1 MTKLLK
7 KEFILSMHPTTPFM
21 LLLSAMVFI
30 PNYPFVV
37 IFFYT
42 TMAIFF
48 TCLSGRENRDIA
60 YSLSLPVAK
69 RDIVRARILFAVIT
83 ELAQLLIMAALIP
96 LTLKLNPAGN
106 QAGLDANIALVGL
119 GLAVYGVFNLVFF
132 TLYYKDVNKVGMPF
146 IVSGVVLLVCAVVDI
161 MSTYAVPFVRD
172 VLDTPDWAHL
182 GAKLAAVGAG
192 ALCFTGLTLI
202 SCQIS
207 EKRFAAQDLT

>member
-7 KEFILSMHPTTPFM
+7 KEFLLSMHPTTPFM

-60 YSLSLPVAK
+60 YSLSLTVAK
-69 RDIVRARILFAVIT
+69 REIVRARILFAVIT
-83 ELAQLLIMAALIP
+83 ELAQLLIMATLIP
-96 LTLKLNPAGN
+96 LALKLNPAGN

-119 GLAVYGVFNLVFF
+119 GLAVYGIFNLVFF

-146 IVSGVVLLVCAVVDI
+146 IVSGVVLLVCAAADI

-192 ALCFTGLTLI
+192 ALCFAVLTLI
-202 SCQIS
+202 SCRIS

>member
-7 KEFILSMHPTTPFM
+7 KEFLLSMHPTTPFM

-60 YSLSLPVAK
+60 YSLSLTVAK
-69 RDIVRARILFAVIT
+69 REIVRARILFAVIT

-146 IVSGVVLLVCAVVDI
+146 IVSGVMLLVCAVVDI

-192 ALCFTGLTLI
+192 ALCFAGLTLI
-202 SCQIS
+202 SCRIN

>member
-69 RDIVRARILFAVIT
+69 REIVRARILFAVIT

-96 LTLKLNPAGN
+96 LALKLNPAGN

-146 IVSGVVLLVCAVVDI
+146 IASGVVLLVCAAADI

-182 GAKLAAVGAG
+182 GAKLTAVGAG
-192 ALCFTGLTLI
+192 ALCFALLTLI
-202 SCQIS
+202 SCRIS

>member
-7 KEFILSMHPTTPFM
+7 KEFLLSMHPTTPFM

-96 LTLKLNPAGN
+96 LALKLNPAGN

-146 IVSGVVLLVCAVVDI
+146 IVSGVVLLVCAAADI
-161 MSTYAVPFVRD
+161 MSTYTVPIVRD
-172 VLDTPDWAHL
+172 VLDTPDRAHL

-202 SCQIS
+202 SCHIS

>member
-1 MTKLLK
+1 MKKLLK
-7 KEFILSMHPTTPFM
+7 KEFLLSMHPSMPFM

-30 PNYPFVV
+30 PNYPFAV

-69 RDIVRARILFAVIT
+69 RDVVRARILFAVIT
-83 ELAQLLIMAALIP
+83 ELAQLIIMAALIP
-96 LTLKLNPAGN
+96 LALKVNPAGN

-146 IVSGVVLLVCAVVDI
+146 IVSGIVLLVCTAADI

-172 VLDTPDWAHL
+172 VLDTPDWSHL

-192 ALCFTGLTLI
+192 ALCFAELTLI
-202 SCQIS
+202 SCRIS
-207 EKRFAAQDLT
+207 EKRFTAQDLT